1 MNERI
6 RKLAFDAHLINYI
19 DLETPRH
26 YFISGNA
33 EEDEVHLFGLYCI
46 REAIKF
52 IETEMH
58 EDFANYPKWYKTIEK
73 LEKHFGVEECTITNM
88 K

>member
-6 RKLAFDAHLINYI
+6 RKLALNANLLNYVE
-19 DLETPRH
+19 LETPRH

-46 REAIKF
+46 REAIKL

-58 EDFANYPKWYKTIEK
+58 EDFANYPKWYKTLEK
-73 LEKHFGVEECTITNM
+73 LEKHFGVEE
-88 K
+88 

>member
-6 RKLAFDAHLINYI
+6 RKLALNANLLNYVE
-19 DLETPRH
+19 LETPRH

-58 EDFANYPKWYKTIEK
+58 EDFANYPKWYKTLEK
-73 LEKHFGVEECTITNM
+73 LEKHFGGEE
-88 K
+88 

>member
-1 MNERI
+1 MNKRI
-6 RKLAFDAHLINYI
+6 IELGLKAHLINYI

-58 EDFANYPKWYKTIEK
+58 EDFANYPKWYKTLEK
-73 LEKHFGVEECTITNM
+73 LEKHFGIKE
-88 K
+88 

>member
-1 MNERI
+1 MNKRI
-6 RKLAFDAHLINYI
+6 IELGLKAHLINYI

-73 LEKHFGVEECTITNM
+73 LEKHFGIEE
-88 K
+88 

>member
-6 RKLAFDAHLINYI
+6 RKLALNANLLNYVE
-19 DLETPRH
+19 LETPRH

-58 EDFANYPKWYKTIEK
+58 EDFANYPKWYKTLEK
-73 LEKHFGVEECTITNM
+73 LEKHFGVEE
-88 K
+88 

>member
-1 MNERI
+1 MNEVI
-6 RKLAFDAHLINYI
+6 RKLALDAHLINYI
-19 DLETPRH
+19 DNETPRQ
-26 YFISGNA
+26 YFISGIA

-58 EDFANYPKWYKTIEK
+58 EDFANYPKWYKTLEK
-73 LEKHFGVEECTITNM
+73 LEKHFGGEE
-88 K
+88 